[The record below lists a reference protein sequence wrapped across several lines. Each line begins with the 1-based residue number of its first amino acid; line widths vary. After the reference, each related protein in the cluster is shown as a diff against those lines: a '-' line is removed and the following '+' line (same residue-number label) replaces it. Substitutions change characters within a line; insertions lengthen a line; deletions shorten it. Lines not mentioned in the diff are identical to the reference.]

1 MLILKKNNKEVDDS
15 TLIKDC
21 IKNNRTAQYKI
32 YKKYSAKFLGVLFRY
47 VGNREEAEDLLQEGF
62 IKVFNNLDKF
72 SFNGNFEGW
81 AKRIMVNLTIDYL
94 RKKNRL
100 NNKSI
105 SHFEPEL
112 NETPDTEIIEDDIIM
127 QISPSEIVTLL
138 DNISPAFRVNF
149 NLYHIEGYTHKEI
162 SDKLGISIGTSKSN
176 TSRGRKQLRFLI
188 KDYLKQKENEEI

>member
-1 MLILKKNNKEVDDS
+1 MLTLRVKNKEVDDS
-15 TLIKDC
+15 TLIRGC
-21 IKNNRTAQYKI
+21 MKNNRASQYQI
-32 YKKYSAKFLGVLFRY
+32 YKKYSAKFLGILFRY

-62 IKVFNNLDKF
+62 IKVFNNLDKY

-100 NNKSI
+100 DNKNI

-112 NETPDTEIIEDDIIM
+112 NQIPDDEVIEDDIIA
-127 QISPSEIVTLL
+127 QISPTEIISLL
-138 DNISPAFRVNF
+138 NSISPAFRVNF

-162 SDKLGISIGTSKSN
+162 SDKLGISVGTSKSN

-188 KDYLKQKENEEI
+188 KDYLKRKENEEI